1 MKNSLH
7 KRIHKTAPGH
17 ESMKTFD
24 NRGWNEHDYRDSAR
38 KALAVAKEQERSTD
52 YEKVIIDKKTYILRK
67 VK

>member
-7 KRIHKTAPGH
+7 KRIHKTAPGA
-17 ESMKTFD
+17 EPTKAFD
-24 NRGWNEHDYRDSAR
+24 NRGWNEHDYRDSAQ
-38 KALAVAKEQERSTD
+38 KALAVAKAQEQSTD